1 MHNKRTVAAVSFV
14 VLLAAGVGVAAPA
27 AAESDSARFADV
39 PAGHWAFEAVEWAAE
54 AGVTVG
60 YGDGT
65 FKPQRPLSR
74 RHAVVF
80 MERYYDEILQA
91 EESPDFTRGDMMVL
105 LKAINDGTVRGN
117 ESDSAAESPPEQ
129 AASRRFPDVPPDHHA
144 FEAVEWAA
152 EVGVTAG
159 FPDGTF
165 KPERPLIKGH
175 ALVFMERYYDE
186 ILQAEESPDFTRG
199 DMMVLLKAINDGA
212 ADGGAA
218 RVFEPSVVW
227 VDCPVGVPDASGA
240 LCALATVAVDR
251 GAPDPGSTE
260 ISLAVWPGVAEV
272 GPGDAG
278 PPLAVLQGGPGAAS
292 SDLVGHVPRR
302 SYTQV
307 FIDQRGTG
315 FGSVD
320 LDCPEISAALPAIL
334 AAEEAE
340 ARSIE
345 LAAYGACFDRL
356 RGDPLLANTDT
367 AAHAADVAEVMAA
380 LGFDRWS
387 VYGVSYGTTIAL
399 EILRDPPAG
408 LAGVVLDGVSP
419 PDVEMTPAL
428 AASAQRAL
436 DEIDDACAA
445 DIGCT
450 AVVGSFK
457 DTLHGLIAELN
468 AEPLIVSL
476 QSHETSLGE
485 AVEVLID
492 GDSLAALVF
501 QFLYVADLTWPLPL
515 ILFELAEGMAEPG
528 EYLALVAVEYSLLI
542 YDAEH
547 EATYFAAICA
557 DRVPFD
563 SAPPQN
569 MGAFAAAVV
578 GDGFGEVC
586 DLIDVAASPPQT
598 AEPVSSDKPVLM
610 LSGRFDPVTPPEFAA
625 RAAQHLPNATLV
637 VRDGAHHG
645 TWLGDDCIDNIVND
659 FLTDPHQTPD
669 TSCAD
674 EPRPVEWDLGQTEA
688 VTRNGVETTQ
698 WWAVGDLN
706 L

>member
-1 MHNKRTVAAVSFV
+1 MAVALVASSCGSGSPERAGAPSAVSEPADSGGNDDGTDR
-14 VLLAAGVGVAAPA
+14 AA
-27 AAESDSARFADV
+27 DSAVVQTV
-39 PAGHWAFEAVEWAAE
+39 PPRDASD
-54 AGVTVG
+54 
-60 YGDGT
+60 GDGT
-65 FKPQRPLSR
+65 D
-74 RHAVVF
+74 A
-80 MERYYDEILQA
+80 A
-91 EESPDFTRGDMMVL
+91 G
-105 LKAINDGTVRGN
+105 
-117 ESDSAAESPPEQ
+117 SDAAGS
-129 AASRRFPDVPPDHHA
+129 D
-144 FEAVEWAA
+144 
-152 EVGVTAG
+152 TAG
-159 FPDGTF
+159 
-165 KPERPLIKGH
+165 
-175 ALVFMERYYDE
+175 
-186 ILQAEESPDFTRG
+186 S
-199 DMMVLLKAINDGA
+199 DGA
-212 ADGGAA
+212 VDGGAVV
-218 RVFEPSVVW
+218 VFEPPIVA
-227 VDCPVGVPDASGA
+227 VDCPVGVPHARGAS
-240 LCALATVAVDR
+240 CALAAVPVDR
-251 GAPDPGSTE
+251 SAPELGSTE
-260 ISLAVWPGVAEV
+260 ISLLVWPGADEAQ
-272 GPGDAG
+272 PGDTG
-278 PPLAVLQGGPGAAS
+278 PPLAVLQGGPGGAS
-292 SDLVGHVPRR
+292 TDMVEYFPRR
-302 SYTQV
+302 PYTQV

-320 LDCPEISAALPAIL
+320 LDCPEISAAVPAIL

-345 LAAYGACFDRL
+345 LAAYGACFERL
-356 RGDPLLANTDT
+356 GSDPLLANTDT

-387 VYGVSYGTTIAL
+387 LYGVSYGTTIAL

-445 DIGCT
+445 DIGCA

-485 AVEVLID
+485 AVEVLIN

-501 QFLYVADLTWPLPL
+501 QFLYVADLTRPLPL
-515 ILFELAEGMAEPG
+515 ILSELAEGMAEPG

-578 GDGFGEVC
+578 GDGIAEVC
-586 DLIDVAASPPQT
+586 DLIDVAASPPAA
-598 AEPVSSDKPVLM
+598 AEPVPSDKPVLM
-610 LSGRFDPVTPPEFAA
+610 LSGRFDPITPPQFATQ
-625 RAAQHLPNATLV
+625 AAQHLPNATLV

-645 TWLGDDCIDNIVND
+645 IWVGDDCIDSIVNG
-659 FLTDPHQTPD
+659 FLSDPNQAPD
-669 TSCAD
+669 TSCA
-674 EPRPVEWDLGQTEA
+674 EQPQPTAWILG
-688 VTRNGVETTQ
+688 
-698 WWAVGDLN
+698 
-706 L
+706 

>member
-1 MHNKRTVAAVSFV
+1 
-14 VLLAAGVGVAAPA
+14 
-27 AAESDSARFADV
+27 
-39 PAGHWAFEAVEWAAE
+39 
-54 AGVTVG
+54 
-60 YGDGT
+60 
-65 FKPQRPLSR
+65 
-74 RHAVVF
+74 
-80 MERYYDEILQA
+80 
-91 EESPDFTRGDMMVL
+91 MV
-105 LKAINDGTVRGN
+105 
-117 ESDSAAESPPEQ
+117 
-129 AASRRFPDVPPDHHA
+129 
-144 FEAVEWAA
+144 
-152 EVGVTAG
+152 
-159 FPDGTF
+159 
-165 KPERPLIKGH
+165 
-175 ALVFMERYYDE
+175 
-186 ILQAEESPDFTRG
+186 
-199 DMMVLLKAINDGA
+199 
-212 ADGGAA
+212 
-218 RVFEPSVVW
+218 VFEPPIVA
-227 VDCPVGVPDASGA
+227 VDCPVGVPQVIGAS
-240 LCALATVAVDR
+240 CALAAVPVDR
-251 GAPDPGSTE
+251 GAPELGSTE
-260 ISLAVWPGVAEV
+260 ISLLVWPGAGEAR
-272 GPGDAG
+272 PGDAG
-278 PPLAVLQGGPGAAS
+278 APLAALQGGPGGAS
-292 SDLVGHVPRR
+292 TDMVEYFPRR
-302 SYTQV
+302 PYTQV

-334 AAEEAE
+334 AAEAAQ

-356 RGDPLLANTDT
+356 GGDPLLANTDT
-367 AAHAADVAEVMAA
+367 AAHAADVVEVMAA

-387 VYGVSYGTTIAL
+387 VYGVSYGTAIAL
-399 EILRDPPAG
+399 EILRDPPTS
-408 LAGVVLDGVSP
+408 LAGVVLDGVLP

-468 AEPLIVSL
+468 AEPLTVSL

-492 GDSLAALVF
+492 GDFLAALVF

-547 EATYFAAICA
+547 EATYFAANCA

-586 DLIDVAASPPQT
+586 DLIDVAASPP
-598 AEPVSSDKPVLM
+598 ASADPVSSDKPVLM
-610 LSGRFDPVTPPEFAA
+610 LSGRFDPITPPEFATQ
-625 RAAQHLPNATLV
+625 AAQHLPNATLV

-645 TWLGDDCIDNIVND
+645 IWVGDDCIDSIVDD
-659 FLTDPHQTPD
+659 FLSDPNQTPD
-669 TSCAD
+669 TSCAE
-674 EPRPVEWDLGQTEA
+674 EPQPVAWILG
-688 VTRNGVETTQ
+688 
-698 WWAVGDLN
+698 
-706 L
+706 